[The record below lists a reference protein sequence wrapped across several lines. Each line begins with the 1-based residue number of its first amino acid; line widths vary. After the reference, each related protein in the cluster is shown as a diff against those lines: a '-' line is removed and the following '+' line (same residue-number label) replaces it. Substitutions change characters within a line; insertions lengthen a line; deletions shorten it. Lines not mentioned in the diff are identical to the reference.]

1 MTPKVITIGELFTQ
15 TWAEYKQR
23 ALPILAVILISSVLI
38 GGLAMVMVLF
48 GMFGGAILTHVMDKM
63 TGIYIIIALMSF
75 LMLITLILMIWC
87 QAAIL
92 AIVVDEETGII
103 EAFQQCWEYLW
114 PLTWVITIL
123 SGILMTGFALG
134 FLPGFLFLVWFSF
147 CAFIMLEEDRR
158 GMETLLISREYVRG
172 YGWNICGK
180 MIVIWIISAL
190 AAIIPFLGQI
200 LSILFAPFLMLYLLI
215 MYRDLKSIKG
225 TIEIENGSGRTLFW
239 WTVTIIG
246 MILPIVI
253 LIGLIYMLF
262 TGDQQLMAPAWEG
275 MHGDSL

>member
-1 MTPKVITIGELFTQ
+1 MTTKVITIGELFTQ

-103 EAFQQCWEYLW
+103 EAFQQGWEYLW